1 MEAGKQT
8 AIFTADTRSSSLT
21 GKMRL
26 RENCLSATVWRSAVR
41 AVSSNV
47 AAAFDRSIDT
57 RHDYSTPW
65 KRVPEAETAK
75 TSARRARGTSSKDRR
90 RKGLGRQPITDRHQS
105 VWVSPLSELRFEEA
119 V

>member
-1 MEAGKQT
+1 M
-8 AIFTADTRSSSLT
+8 
-21 GKMRL
+21 
-26 RENCLSATVWRSAVR
+26 R

-47 AAAFDRSIDT
+47 AAAFDRPIDT

-90 RKGLGRQPITDRHQS
+90 RKGLGRQPM
-105 VWVSPLSELRFEEA
+105 LSELRFEEA